1 MKARRINIRAWI
13 TVIFVACVALFN
25 ILYDYVSVSFD
36 PGIFRNAGYWM
47 TMLLINGS
55 VLMIMFSMRS
65 SAKMRYVERD
75 EGIQTCIRN
84 LDECYVSLSQRKLMS
99 EFDEYVKA
107 ENLRRKKAAYKAK
120 LTNRL
125 RKCRKEK
132 KKAELEQ
139 RLGKLEEEIEEVKV
153 RYHPVKIGTLFSMS
167 NIKTFEDENLDI
179 SETGEIVMR
188 TLSKA
193 VGMLGVGI
201 FGLSLTITNGE
212 LGLSLIVTTVFKVLQ
227 IVLAIYMGVADGEGF
242 ARDVI
247 LPKLKLRL
255 KFVQQF
261 LEQRKGVS

>member
-1 MKARRINIRAWI
+1 MKPRKINYRTWI
-13 TVIFVACVALFN
+13 TVIFVVCVALFN

-36 PGIFRNAGYWM
+36 PSIFCNAEYWV
-47 TMLLINGS
+47 TTLLINGS
-55 VLMIMFSMRS
+55 ALMIMFSMRS
-65 SAKMRYVERD
+65 AAKIRYTDRD

-84 LDECYVSLSQRKLMS
+84 LDECYISLSQRKLMS

-139 RLGKLEEEIEEVKV
+139 RLGKLEEEIEDIKV
-153 RYHPVKIGTLFSMS
+153 RYHAVKVGTLFSMS

-227 IVLAIYMGVADGEGF
+227 IALAIYLGVTDGEGF
-242 ARDVI
+242 AREVI

-261 LEQRKGVS
+261 LEQRSHE